1 MAQNK
6 CGGRQRQK
14 AEMRPSQ
21 LPQHPGGRE
30 TRYSKGDRAEVGVAG
45 IRSAVLQRMTALQQC
60 LQSGSRSPQRQYTP
74 PPPSKRKRKKLSHGK
89 REANSAPAPQGQP
102 SVRRAETHWLE
113 KKQFLKHLL
122 LQNTIFFH
130 RKVIVKM

>member
-21 LPQHPGGRE
+21 LPQHPGGHE
-30 TRYSKGDRAEVGVAG
+30 TCYSKGDRAEVGVAG
-45 IRSAVLQRMTALQQC
+45 IRSVVLQRMTALQQC

-74 PPPSKRKRKKLSHGK
+74 LPSKRKRKKLSHGK
-89 REANSAPAPQGQP
+89 REANSAPAPQGTALSQTSRNTP
-102 SVRRAETHWLE
+102 AEE
-113 KKQFLKHLL
+113 K
-122 LQNTIFFH
+122 TIFKKFIIT
-130 RKVIVKM
+130 KYYLLS